1 MRAALNGHVAAL
13 KCRYIYAVFKGDD
26 GVSDDVEF
34 LFSDPSVDATV
45 NVRSA
50 SRAKDY
56 KDSGRNR
63 KRLEALRMEL
73 GWEQVLLAKLITHS

>member
-1 MRAALNGHVAAL
+1 MSWER
-13 KCRYIYAVFKGDD
+13 RYIYAVFTGED

-34 LFSDPSVDATV
+34 LFSDPTEDATV

-50 SRAKDY
+50 SRATDY
-56 KDSGRNR
+56 KDSGRNG

-73 GWEQVLLAKLITHS
+73 GWEQVVLITQMTLFYSRNLFVP